1 MKELKE
7 VLIKK
12 IITSIEKTTVSG
24 SVKAIAITTGSVV
37 AVSAILI
44 GIKATLLMNL
54 WNWIAPM
61 FEGQPINFGTAL
73 ALYWFFFLRKK
84 LKKEKK
90 EKVKKVVDKKTEE
103 CYT

>member
-12 IITSIEKTTVSG
+12 IIAIIEKTTVSG
-24 SVKAIAITTGSVV
+24 SVKAIALTTSGVAAASV
-37 AVSAILI
+37 ILI
-44 GIKATLLMNL
+44 SIKALLLMNL
-54 WNWIAPM
+54 WNWIVPT
-61 FEGQPINFGTAL
+61 FEGKPINFGTAL

-90 EKVKKVVDKKTEE
+90 EKIKKVVDKKTER